1 MRNLLIL
8 FIKKNCF
15 FFFFFFGCV
24 GSSLQHTGFPVV
36 ATSRG
41 LLFITVLRLLIVV
54 TSLVAEH
61 GLVARGLQ

>member
-1 MRNLLIL
+1 M
-8 FIKKNCF
+8 CV
-15 FFFFFFGCV
+15 FFFFFGCV

-41 LLFITVLRLLIVV
+41 LLFIAVLRLLIVV

-61 GLVARGLQ
+61 GLSARGLQ

>member
-8 FIKKNCF
+8 FIKKNC

-61 GLVARGLQ
+61 GLVARWLQ